1 MNRRIIFVF
10 IVLFATALGCCK
22 GVFAQVVTDSNWT
35 ERVKTVTLYKNGV
48 ELEPP
53 VLTLGSEDRLLLRFD
68 VLGAETENYRYRIRH
83 CNSRWEVD
91 DLEPY
96 EFLNGFD
103 KPAQRDIVW
112 SIPAYLRKSSGRRW
126 EKNDSVVAKEH
137 LYIWL
142 YTIP

>member
-22 GVFAQVVTDSNWT
+22 GAFAQVVTDSNWS
-35 ERVKTVTLYKNGV
+35 EWVKTATLYKNGV

-96 EFLNGFD
+96 EFLNGFEEA
-103 KPAQRDIVW
+103 PIDITNTF
-112 SIPAYLRKSSGRRW
+112 RRSTAASW
-126 EKNDSVVAKEH
+126 HRA
-137 LYIWL
+137 IMC
-142 YTIP
+142 